1 MNLSRQCSLS
11 IAIDDRSAIGEARRM
26 SAKVAEAARFGES
39 RISDLQLVVTELATN
54 LLVHAK
60 QGEILLQLLP
70 YGPNSGVEIIAID
83 HGPGIADLQSC
94 MSDGYSKAG
103 TRGSGLGAI
112 KRLSD
117 EFDIYTTQPE
127 GTVIASRFFSEASPA
142 EAARRFSAIN
152 VPISG
157 EHESGDAWQ
166 FMHLKD
172 GLAAVVIDGLG
183 HGPLAALAAAEAV
196 NTFNDREFDSPTGY
210 LEAAHNAMRSTRGA
224 AIAVAQADF
233 HRHTLDY
240 AGVGNISGS
249 IFDRSGA
256 KSRSLVSFEGIVG
269 SKIRKLQQF
278 EYQWANG
285 DLLIMH
291 SDGLAERWKLLNY
304 PGLAQAD
311 VSVIAGVLYRDAK
324 RGRDDVTVFVARLTE
339 S

>member
-26 SAKVAEAARFGES
+26 SAKVAEAAHFGEAQS
-39 RISDLQLVVTELATN
+39 SNLQLVVTELATN
-54 LLVHAK
+54 LFVHAK
-60 QGEILLQLLP
+60 QGEILLQLLS
-70 YGPNSGVEIIAID
+70 YGPNSGVEVIAID
-83 HGPGIADLQSC
+83 HGPGIADLQRC
-94 MSDGYSKAG
+94 LGDGYSKAG
-103 TRGSGLGAI
+103 TRGCGLGAI

-117 EFDIYTTQPE
+117 EFDIYSTQPE
-127 GTVIASRFFSEASPA
+127 GTVIVSRLFSQKSPA
-142 EAARRFSAIN
+142 EARLFGAIN
-152 VPISG
+152 VPLSG

-166 FMHLKD
+166 FMRLKH

-196 NTFNDREFDSPTGY
+196 NTFNDRQFDNPVAY
-210 LEAAHNAMRSTRGA
+210 LEAAHDAMRSTRGA
-224 AIAVAQADF
+224 AIAVAHADF
-233 HRHTLDY
+233 NRHTLDY

-249 IFDRSGA
+249 IFDRGGA
-256 KSRSLVSFEGIVG
+256 KSRSLLSFEGIVG

-278 EYQWANG
+278 EYQWTNG

-291 SDGLAERWKLLNY
+291 SDGLAERWKLINY
-304 PGLAQAD
+304 PGLAQTD

-339 S
+339 N